1 MLREEGILARDIN
14 RPSVNIDSEQPVLDL
29 DRIGPQ
35 PHGRVGQA
43 ARAAQV
49 KTKAVPRTGHG
60 RPFEPA
66 PAQGAA
72 LVGTGVFDRSYVRE
86 ESHMN

>member
-1 MLREEGILARDIN
+1 MTSGAA
-14 RPSVNIDSEQPVLDL
+14 RPSANIDPEQPVFDL

-43 ARAAQV
+43 ARATQV
-49 KTKAVPRTGHG
+49 EAKTVPRTGHG

-72 LVGTGVFDRSYVRE
+72 LVGAPQIQEVMTYGIWHRRL
-86 ESHMN
+86 

>member
-1 MLREEGILARDIN
+1 MTSGAARCSVDID
-14 RPSVNIDSEQPVLDL
+14 PEQPVFDA

-60 RPFEPA
+60 RPFEPT

-72 LVGTGVFDRSYVRE
+72 LVGTGVFDCRKFIPEVRTDF
-86 ESHMN
+86 